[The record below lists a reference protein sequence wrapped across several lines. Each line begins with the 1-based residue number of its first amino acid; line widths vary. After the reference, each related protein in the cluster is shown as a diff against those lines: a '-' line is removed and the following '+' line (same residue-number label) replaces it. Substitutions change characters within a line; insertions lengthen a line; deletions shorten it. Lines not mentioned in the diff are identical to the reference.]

1 VRAGRG
7 PRNNIF
13 TRLSC
18 GDRSETTVKI
28 TVIMAVGLL
37 MTAST
42 IGVAAPARADV
53 IYQFITPDAN
63 IACSMGRGVD
73 GGHVAC
79 DIRHYSFQPMPCP
92 TGPVNL
98 VGDRFVLD
106 QTSAEGRPARLD
118 CHSDTMVYPGQPVL
132 DWGQKKD
139 MGTGFGSMQ
148 CQSVPAG
155 TFSPSMF
162 CTDFP
167 NTRHY
172 FHIYSDH
179 FDMG

>member
-1 VRAGRG
+1 
-7 PRNNIF
+7 
-13 TRLSC
+13 
-18 GDRSETTVKI
+18 
-28 TVIMAVGLL
+28 
-37 MTAST
+37 
-42 IGVAAPARADV
+42 
-53 IYQFITPDAN
+53 
-63 IACSMGRGVD
+63 MGRGDD

-79 DIRHYSFQPMPCP
+79 DIRNYTFQPVACP
-92 TGPVNL
+92 PSPVNL

-106 QTSAEGRPARLD
+106 QTSAEGSPAHLD

-132 DWGQKKD
+132 DWGAKKD

-167 NTRHY
+167 TTAHY